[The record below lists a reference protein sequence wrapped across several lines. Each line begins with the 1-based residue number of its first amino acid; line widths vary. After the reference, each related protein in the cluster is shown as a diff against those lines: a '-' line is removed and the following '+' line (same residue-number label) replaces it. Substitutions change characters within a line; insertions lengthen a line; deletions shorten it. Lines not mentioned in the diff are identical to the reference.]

1 MATLKLT
8 GFSGE
13 IPRVAERLLPV
24 AAAQQA
30 ENLNLTSGE
39 IRPVRQVDDV
49 FDPAIGVLSAA
60 YRAVYGASEKWRAWT
75 VDVDIVR
82 GPFSYDVEPRFY
94 WTGDGPPRYSTF
106 TTFGTTD
113 YALGLPAPAV
123 KPVVSVAGGS
133 GTSINRTYLYTF
145 YNPNT
150 GEESAGSPIADV
162 ISGYVSGTW
171 TISGF
176 AAAPSTALAVPY
188 NTLGLMQRL
197 YRTSGTSATFQLVD
211 QRTAST
217 AAWADAI
224 SDAAMMGNEYISAKW
239 LPPPT
244 NLRGLISLPNGSLC
258 GFTDNTICFSEPY
271 QPHAWPKSYR
281 YGTDYAMV
289 GIASFGTTVVACT
302 SSYPYVT
309 NGADPQSVTLERI
322 DNAWPCLSKRSVT
335 SVGDGVVFA
344 TTYGIAFVG
353 MTGALVFTKTL
364 FTREEWEP
372 LNPSSM
378 ICAFSEDRLHVAYT
392 PVGGATKM
400 LIISPG
406 EAAYMTRSTLAPNEL
421 YKDPANGLL
430 YLVGPTVQK
439 YNAKVSVPLPFNWLS
454 KEMEFPTPVNFGAA
468 KVEYKSNLSDSD
480 VKAAAVAYAADLV
493 SNAQLIATKKT
504 FGSYGDDAYNVRT
517 ITGSAI
523 KPPTTTGDLLA
534 ITFFTERG
542 EVFSKFVTSQDAFRL
557 PSGFKHDK
565 LTIRLTGNVRIKSVR
580 IAETMN
586 GLANV

>member
-1 MATLKLT
+1 MSTLKLT

-13 IPRVAERLLPV
+13 MPRTAERLLP
-24 AAAQQA
+24 ALAAQQA

-39 IRPVRQVDDV
+39 IRPIRQVEEAYN
-49 FDPAIGVLSAA
+49 PSIGVLSAA
-60 YRAVYGASEKWRAWT
+60 YRAVYGTSEKWRGWT
-75 VDVDIVR
+75 VDVDIAR
-82 GPFSYDVEPRFY
+82 GPFSYDVEPRYY

-106 TTFGTTD
+106 SNFGTTD
-113 YALGLPAPAV
+113 FALGLPAPTV
-123 KPVVSVAGGS
+123 KPSASSTGGTGS
-133 GTSINRTYLYTF
+133 TINRTYLYTF
-145 YNPNT
+145 YNPST
-150 GEESAGSPIADV
+150 GEESAGSPVADIA
-162 ISGYVSGTW
+162 SGTTNGTW

-176 AAAPSTALAVPY
+176 SAGPTNNLAVNY
-188 NTLGLMQRL
+188 NTTGLVQRL
-197 YRTSGTSATFQLVD
+197 YRTSGTSATFQLVS

-217 AAWADAI
+217 SAWVDTVLD
-224 SDAAMMGNEYISAKW
+224 SAMLGDEYISAAW

-244 NLRGLISLPNGSLC
+244 NLKGLISLPNGSLC

-271 QPHAWPKSYR
+271 QPHAWPKAYR
-281 YGTDYAMV
+281 YGTDYSMV
-289 GIASFGTTVVACT
+289 GISAFGTTVVACT

-335 SVGDGVVFA
+335 SVGDGVVFS

-353 MTGALVFTKTL
+353 MTGASVFTKDL

-392 PVGGATKM
+392 PTGGATKM

-406 EAAYMTRSTLAPNEL
+406 EAAYLTRSTLTPNEL
-421 YKDPANGLL
+421 YKDPSNGLL

-439 YNAKVSVPLPFNWLS
+439 YNSKIGSPLPFNWLS
-454 KEMEFPTPVNFGAA
+454 KEMEFPTPVNFGAC
-468 KVEYKSNLSDSD
+468 KVEYKSNVSEDD
-480 VKAAAVAYAADLV
+480 VIAAAAAYAADLLD
-493 SNAQLIATKKT
+493 NASLISSKKT
-504 FGSYGDDAYNVRT
+504 FGSYNDDAYNVRT
-517 ITGSAI
+517 LDGSAI
-523 KPPTTTGDLLA
+523 KPPATTGDLLA

-565 LTIRLTGNVRIKSVR
+565 LTVRLTGNVRIKSVR
-580 IAETMN
+580 IAESMG
-586 GLANV
+586 GLRNV